1 MELLFDREQ
10 IHYFERVA
18 NVTLCQEETLEAI
31 VPDACPDILRI
42 VQVCGQA
49 YLTGKQARDGSASVS
64 GAIKAS
70 VLYQP
75 EDGESLKCME
85 ASLPFTAQTEAPG
98 FTSHGQVTAAVRLR
112 WAEARVL
119 NPRKVLL
126 RVDLAIDIA
135 AFQPV
140 DLEICQGILEGED
153 QGIQQQI
160 EQQESDQLCAVEEKP
175 FTFSEQLRVAGNQGL
190 AKLMSLRAEPV
201 CTESKLIGAKL
212 IFKGEV
218 NVQMLYQGE
227 DGTLTAQRQSLPF
240 SQTMEVSGAG
250 EDGECQ
256 VQVVLSEL
264 EGRPSEDGRCVDLDL
279 ELLAQAEVRCRRT
292 MNLLRDAYSTTR
304 QMDVKQALYTFQRL
318 EEDSV
323 RPQNVREL
331 LETGNLARSVVDAW
345 VSLGETTR
353 SREEE
358 QMALTAEAC
367 LTVLYLDE
375 EDNLQSIQKTFPV
388 SVRVDCPEGRICL
401 CWCQC
406 PDEVFAAPSA
416 GGIEVRFNVDFHCIT
431 LSQQRV
437 NCVSSAQMGEER
449 SRPDGSQPSVVLRL
463 ALPGEGLWDIA
474 KAYGTTSQEI
484 VQANE
489 LEEGAL
495 PSGRMLLIPRV
506 R

>member
-18 NVTLCQEETLEAI
+18 DVTLCQEETLEAI

-49 YLTGKQARDGSASVS
+49 YLTGKQAREGAAGVS
-64 GAIKAS
+64 GTVRAS
-70 VLYQP
+70 ILYQP
-75 EDGESLKCME
+75 EGGEGLKCME
-85 ASLPFTAQTEAPG
+85 ASLPFSAQAEASG
-98 FTSHGQVTAAVRLR
+98 FTSQGQVTAAVRLR

-126 RVDLAIDIA
+126 RADLAIDIA

-140 DLEICQGILEGED
+140 DLDVCQGILEGEE
-153 QGIQQQI
+153 QGVQQQLQ
-160 EQQESDQLCAVEEKP
+160 QQEADQLCAVEEKP
-175 FTFSEQLRVAGNQGL
+175 FSFSEQLRVSGNQAL
-190 AKLMSLRAEPV
+190 AKILSLRAEPV
-201 CTESKLIGAKL
+201 CSECKLIGAKL

-227 DGTLTAQRQSLPF
+227 DGTLMAQRQSLPF
-240 SQTMEVSGAG
+240 SQTMEAGGAG
-250 EDGECQ
+250 EDGECR
-256 VQVVLSEL
+256 VLVVLSEL
-264 EGRPSEDGRCVDLDL
+264 EGRPSEDGRSVDLDL

-292 MNLLRDAYSTTR
+292 LNLLRDAYSTAK
-304 QMDVKQALYTFQRL
+304 QMDVKQAVYTFQRL
-318 EEDSV
+318 DEDST

-331 LETGNLARSVVDAW
+331 LETPSLARSVVDAW
-345 VSLGETTR
+345 VALGETTR
-353 SREEE
+353 SREGE
-358 QMALTAEAC
+358 QMVLTAEAC
-367 LTVLYLDE
+367 LTVLFLDE
-375 EDNLQSIQKTFPV
+375 EDMLQSIQKTFPV
-388 SVRVDCPEGRICL
+388 SVRVDCPEGRTCL
-401 CWCQC
+401 CSGQC

-416 GGIEVRFNVDFHCIT
+416 GGVEVRFNVNFHCMT
-431 LSQQRV
+431 LSPQRV
-437 NCVSSAQMGEER
+437 SCVSSAQLGEER

-489 LEEGAL
+489 LEEGPL

>member
-10 IHYFERVA
+10 IRYFERVA
-18 NVTLCQEETLEAI
+18 DVTLCQEETLEAI

-49 YLTGKQARDGSASVS
+49 ELTGKQAREGVASVS
-64 GAIKAS
+64 GTVRAS

-75 EDGESLKCME
+75 EGGEGLKCME
-85 ASLPFTAQTEAPG
+85 VSLPFTAQVEASG
-98 FTSHGQVTAAVRLR
+98 FTSEGQVTAAVRLR

-126 RVDLAIDIA
+126 RADLAIDIA

-140 DLEICQGILEGED
+140 DLEICQGILEGGD
-153 QGIQQQI
+153 QGVQQQI
-160 EQQESDQLCAVEEKP
+160 EQQEIDQLCAVEEKP
-175 FTFSEQLRVAGNQGL
+175 FSFSEQLRIAGNQAL
-190 AKLMSLRAEPV
+190 AKVLSLRAEPV
-201 CTESKLIGAKL
+201 CTECKLIGAKL
-212 IFKGEV
+212 IFKGDV
-218 NVQMLYQGE
+218 NVQLLYQGE
-227 DGTLTAQRQSLPF
+227 DGTLMTQRQSLPF

-250 EDGECQ
+250 EDGECR

-264 EGRPSEDGRCVDLDL
+264 NGRPSEDGRSVDLDL

-292 MNLLRDAYSTTR
+292 LKLLRDAYSTAR
-304 QMDVKQALYTFQRL
+304 EMEVKQAVYTFQRL
-318 EEDSV
+318 EEDSM

-331 LETGNLARSVVDAW
+331 LETASLARSVVDAW
-345 VSLGETTR
+345 VTLGEITR
-353 SREEE
+353 SREGD
-358 QMALTAEAC
+358 QMVLTTQAC

-375 EDNLQSIQKTFPV
+375 EDALQSIQKTFPV

-416 GGIEVRFNVDFHCIT
+416 GGVEVRFNVEFRCAV
-431 LSQQRV
+431 LSQQKV
-437 NCVSSAQMGEER
+437 SCVSSAQLGEER
-449 SRPDGSQPSVVLRL
+449 TRPDGSQPSVVLRL

-484 VQANE
+484 IQANE